1 MSHVFVSHSKSDKR
15 ITEIVCES
23 LAAEG
28 IPTWASFLDIPSGS
42 NWDESIETALRGA
55 SAVIVIV
62 SPASVRSD
70 YVRAEVEE
78 AIRRQKTVIPVV
90 TKAADLPLRWR
101 MLQYVKWSSAH
112 AKRCVRQIASGLPQ
126 TTASQLRE
134 ALDNPSRF
142 DDVRALILKHTE
154 WLPLEYYM
162 ALDYTFKTN
171 ALISAGSRA
180 DCFAGRLDT
189 IGPRAYLYYLGSPYR
204 TPIYRSGAPS
214 PHLRELLVTICGH
227 SLRLRTKMG
236 ETHQLA
242 PKRLFRAELWGWRET
257 FPYYTSLK
265 VYVIIGRRR
274 HYRGCLRAARERIVA
289 EINKDLFPREPYYGG
304 GFEIMSYDRILD
316 TLSKRAARRS
326 PRRAARRSPR

>member
-1 MSHVFVSHSKSDKR
+1 MSHVFVSHSKSDKG
-15 ITEIVCES
+15 ITTIICES

-28 IPTWASFLDIPSGS
+28 IPTWVSFRDIPSGS

-55 SAVIVIV
+55 SAVVVIV

-78 AIRRQKTVIPVV
+78 AMRRQKTVIPVII
-90 TKAADLPLRWR
+90 KAADLPLRWR
-101 MLQYVKWSSAH
+101 MRQHVKWSSAQ
-112 AKRCVRQIASGLPQ
+112 AKKCVRQITSGLPQ

-134 ALDNPSRF
+134 ALDDPSRF

-162 ALDYTFKTN
+162 TLEYTFKTN
-171 ALISAGSRA
+171 ALISAGSRV

-189 IGPRAYLYYLGSPYR
+189 IGPRAHLYYLGSPYR
-204 TPIYRSGAPS
+204 APIYRSGLRS
-214 PHLRELLVTICGH
+214 PHLRDLLITICAH
-227 SLRLRTKMG
+227 SLRLRTEMR
-236 ETHQLA
+236 ETHRLA
-242 PKRLFRAELWGWRET
+242 PKRLFRNELWGWKKI
-257 FPYYTSLK
+257 FPCYTSLR
-265 VYVIIGRRR
+265 VYLIIGRRH
-274 HYRGCLRAARERIVA
+274 HYGGSLGAARERIAA

-316 TLSKRAARRS
+316 TLSKRTGS
-326 PRRAARRSPR
+326 T